1 MRFDRL
7 VGATVAVISLG
18 FAAASTASAEPVS
31 LKAAIYTGNPT
42 SEFRKPL
49 DAYAEFLNK
58 QGSGQIELA
67 SIVGPEAIP
76 ANQQARALAD
86 GLIDLV
92 AAPPSYFENLV
103 PGVAGISAPRVT
115 TQEMRANGAFD
126 EINRLLAPS
135 NIRMVGLYAG
145 DVPFHIFTNEPIR
158 SLDEFQGVRLRATNT
173 VKEFFNALGA
183 QSLQI
188 SRGEVYTAMERG
200 VANGYAN
207 INSELYGS
215 SWIEV
220 AKYRVGP
227 GFYTPNIAIFMN
239 LEKYKSLSDKQRAV
253 LEAAGLYVEGGPS
266 WAMQVGEEA
275 ALAKAIEEDG
285 FEVIEF
291 SEEDSKK
298 FLDMAYESTW
308 TQIEARAPEFAAAV
322 RPLLV
327 GE

>member
-1 MRFDRL
+1 MKLDRL
-7 VGATVAVISLG
+7 AGVIFAAVSLG
-18 FAAASTASAEPVS
+18 CAAASTANAEPVS

-42 SEFRKPL
+42 SAFRKPL
-49 DAYAEFLNK
+49 DAYAEFLK
-58 QGSGQIELA
+58 EQGGGQVALA
-67 SIVGPEAIP
+67 TIVGPEAIP

-86 GLIDLV
+86 GLVDLV

-115 TQEMRANGAFD
+115 TQEMRANGAFE
-126 EINRLLAPS
+126 EINKLLAPS

-145 DVPFHIFTNEPIR
+145 DVPFHIFLNQPVHT
-158 SLDEFQGVRLRATNT
+158 LDEFKGLRLRATNT
-173 VKEFFNALGA
+173 VKEFFNALGV
-183 QSLQI
+183 QSMQI

-220 AKYRVGP
+220 SKYRVGP

-239 LEKYKSLSDKQRAV
+239 LKRYESLSGKQRAV

-266 WAMQVGEEA
+266 WAMQVAEEA
-275 ALAKAIEEDG
+275 ALAKAIKEDG

-291 SEEDSKK
+291 SKEDSER

-308 TQIEARAPEFAAAV
+308 AGIEERAPEFAKAV
-322 RPLLV
+322 KPLLV